1 LIYALERKTLTSFL
15 RMCARLEMNP
25 DINVLF
31 DLMSGSEKEKTP
43 QLYILR
49 DGEAHISIQGIL
61 SRKRSFWAMIFGS
74 APSLTYDEI
83 ALAVGQADADP
94 IVKTIVLD
102 INSPGGSVDG
112 VDVAA
117 QAVKN
122 ATKPTEARVD
132 NLAASGAYWIASQA
146 NNIMATSPAAA
157 FGSIGVIAELM
168 DDTRAWKE
176 IGVDIVLIGS
186 TDAPAKKAAYQPTT
200 KEGQAVWQKEL
211 DDLHAVF
218 AGRVAEGRNVSIEK
232 INSDFGQ
239 GGLVIAID
247 AKKAGMIDRIDGMAE
262 PTEAEPDIEIESEDI
277 NAGVAGD
284 TAAKA
289 DGKSKTGRGTIMTPT
304 ELLKEHP
311 ECYAA
316 IEEIGVQKE
325 RKRIAKLQAW
335 ADSDPV
341 CTEIV
346 AKAIV
351 SGESAEDVM
360 PQLMAAIKKSSQP
373 GEKSLENPPQVHT
386 GQTTT
391 GSGEGDEI
399 DDAKIKATLARLPA

>member
-1 LIYALERKTLTSFL
+1 
-15 RMCARLEMNP
+15 
-25 DINVLF
+25 
-31 DLMSGSEKEKTP
+31 
-43 QLYILR
+43 
-49 DGEAHISIQGIL
+49 
-61 SRKRSFWAMIFGS
+61 MIFGN

-83 ALAVGQADADP
+83 ALAMGQADADP
-94 IVKTIVLD
+94 MVKKIVLD
-102 INSPGGSVDG
+102 VNSPGGTVDG

-122 ATKPTEARVD
+122 ASKPTEARVD
-132 NLAASGAYWIASQA
+132 NLAASGAYWICSQA
-146 NNIMATSPAAA
+146 DNITATSPAAA

-200 KEGQAVWQKEL
+200 EEGQAVWQKEL

-218 AGRVAEGRNVSIEK
+218 AGRVAEGRSVSVEK
-232 INSDFGQ
+232 VNSDFGQ
-239 GGLVIAID
+239 GGLVIAAD
-247 AKKAGMIDRIDGMAE
+247 AKKVGMIDRVDGTAE
-262 PTEAEPDIEIESEDI
+262 PTEEEPDIEIESENI
-277 NAGVAGD
+277 NTGVAGD

-316 IEEIGVQKE
+316 IKEIGVAEE

-351 SGESAEDVM
+351 SGDSAEDVM
-360 PQLMAAIKKSSQP
+360 PQLMAAIKKSTRSEE
-373 GEKSLENPPQVHT
+373 GNTENPPLVGT
-386 GQTTT
+386 AQTRS
-391 GSGEGDEI
+391 GSGEGEKI
-399 DDAKIKATLARLPA
+399 DDAKIKETLARLPA